1 MCFQILCGSYNGW
14 KHLLYTTLHYHYK
27 MNCDLNPKL
36 GDFVVCVSAKN
47 VHFHFLVSNIEH

>member
-47 VHFHFLVSNIEH
+47 VHTIKWNYEFI